1 MMSKKLFTGLLAAA
15 CSLGMLAVSSSAS
28 AQYVGPTR
36 ITAKT
41 TVKSVLNNP
50 VDDEPVILSGKLTRQ
65 LKHDKYEFTDKTGS
79 IEVEIDRDVFAGRQI
94 GPDTPIEIYGKVDK
108 DLMQQPKIEVKRI
121 GIPGTSK

>member
-1 MMSKKLFTGLLAAA
+1 MSKKLFTGLLAAA
-15 CSLGMLAVSSSAS
+15 CSFGMLAVSSSAS

-94 GPDTPIEIYGKVDK
+94 GPDTTIEIYGKVDK
-108 DLMQQPKIEVKRI
+108 DLMQKPKIEVKRI
-121 GIPGTSK
+121 GIPGTSR